1 MLLTWQ
7 PIDQISSV
15 LWLLLSH
22 CTVKAMRH
30 HLKLLNDTQI
40 STSASSGENTAHHS
54 SSLGTAEIL
63 SAFCNNELT
72 THYLSNVTL
81 NVLKVRSF
89 TSSIFSVIIEL
100 TKIAYRPQWIP
111 VIIFLFIF
119 FFIFTVSEGNYEHE
133 QISATNKWQLS
144 MKWVNFIAILFN
156 ELSKH

>member
-30 HLKLLNDTQI
+30 HLRLLNDTQI

-111 VIIFLFIF
+111 VIIFLFIYF
-119 FFIFTVSEGNYEHE
+119 FYLYGIWRKLWAWADFSNKQMTTV
-133 QISATNKWQLS
+133 
-144 MKWVNFIAILFN
+144 N
-156 ELSKH
+156 EVSKFYSHSF